1 MHWSETPCQIGLIYI
16 DFPSKNFRISIGL
29 WNLKT
34 KMWNVWKIG
43 KFWSTTK
50 CLLSFPLNLIFSLRQ
65 QWMRLCKV
73 IQGVT
78 RQNMSISACLP
89 LLPSNPSV
97 LSVNF
102 LVYRYADKSK
112 NPSQTLFGNKGKRD
126 LSWKCS
132 ALKDFKKEFGSE

>member
-1 MHWSETPCQIGLIYI
+1 
-16 DFPSKNFRISIGL
+16 
-29 WNLKT
+29 
-34 KMWNVWKIG
+34 
-43 KFWSTTK
+43 
-50 CLLSFPLNLIFSLRQ
+50 
-65 QWMRLCKV
+65 MRLCKV

-112 NPSQTLFGNKGKRD
+112 NPNQTLFGNIGKQAGAE
-126 LSWKCS
+126 LCQAQSS
-132 ALKDFKKEFGSE
+132 FS